1 MAKTFGSWPFS
12 IKNDGDKVIMVI
24 HPKTSKA
31 ENKSAPIHRLEFTN
45 SEYKILKEH
54 FKLP

>member
-12 IKNDGDKVIMVI
+12 IKKDGDKVVVVL
-24 HPKTSKA
+24 HPKTDSAK
-31 ENKSAPIHRLEFTN
+31 NKKAPIHRLEFTN

-54 FKLP
+54 FDLP